1 MVNVHATHA
10 ALNHA
15 PREQTGAGIRRLGRV
30 SAVELE
36 CLGAFTFQ
44 VHQLRRAGLQP
55 IRHLVAVNARG
66 NFGVVFN
73 LQSSTIERTD
83 QVYRVALKLGIHALG
98 PAHVED
104 GIARV
109 SKADPGMFARHEP
122 GRPQRRAAADAA
134 AGGKHNKSRQI
145 TRLGTETVTEPRTE
159 ARSAGLGKTGIEKN
173 LPGRVIELIRVH
185 RPDDGD
191 VIDDLGQ
198 VRQFVG
204 QLRAGLAVSRKA
216 KPRPQHGGI
225 ALDKGVT
232 LIADHRGRQRF
243 ALELFQLGLVIK
255 QLQLARC
262 AGLEKMNHPLGLGRK
277 VGARPRL
284 AKRPGQQ
291 PSQRNLAHPIAAFPK
306 EVPPRNLR
314 GIGGTSLRVR

>member
-1 MVNVHATHA
+1 M
-10 ALNHA
+10 
-15 PREQTGAGIRRLGRV
+15 
-30 SAVELE
+30 
-36 CLGAFTFQ
+36 
-44 VHQLRRAGLQP
+44 
-55 IRHLVAVNARG
+55 
-66 NFGVVFN
+66 
-73 LQSSTIERTD
+73 
-83 QVYRVALKLGIHALG
+83 
-98 PAHVED
+98 
-104 GIARV
+104 
-109 SKADPGMFARHEP
+109 
-122 GRPQRRAAADAA
+122 
-134 AGGKHNKSRQI
+134 
-145 TRLGTETVTEPRTE
+145 
-159 ARSAGLGKTGIEKN
+159 
-173 LPGRVIELIRVH
+173 IELIRVH

-204 QLRAGLAVSRKA
+204 QLRAALAVSRKA

-232 LIADHRGRQRF
+232 LIADHRGWQRF

-291 PSQRNLAHPIAAFPK
+291 PGQSNLAHPITAFPK

-314 GIGGTSLRVR
+314 GIGGPSLRVRLIRFIHP